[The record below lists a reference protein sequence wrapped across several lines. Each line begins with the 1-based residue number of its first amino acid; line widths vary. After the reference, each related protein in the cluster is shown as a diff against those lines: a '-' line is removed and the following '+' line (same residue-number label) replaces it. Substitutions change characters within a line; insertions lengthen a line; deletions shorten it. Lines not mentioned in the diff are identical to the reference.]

1 MLSCAIRKGELRPIA
16 VVVKLRQGRKACT
29 LITNFESF
37 LIDANVLADELQKLC
52 ASSTTGT
59 LFDLDIF
66 HCALNLDPV
75 APLPGKNAGL
85 EVMVQGSQIAL
96 VTKHLMSKG
105 VPKEWIES
113 ADMTKKKK

>member
-1 MLSCAIRKGELRPIA
+1 LKPVSIVI
-16 VVVKLRQGRKACT
+16 KLRQGRKACT
-29 LITNFESF
+29 LITNFEAF
-37 LIDANVLADELQKLC
+37 LLDATVLADELQKLC

-59 LFDLDIF
+59 FLLYSWLFCVSLNDQR
-66 HCALNLDPV
+66 LNLV
-75 APLPGKNAGL
+75 TPLPAKNSGF
-85 EVMVQGSQIAL
+85 EVMVQGSQIAM